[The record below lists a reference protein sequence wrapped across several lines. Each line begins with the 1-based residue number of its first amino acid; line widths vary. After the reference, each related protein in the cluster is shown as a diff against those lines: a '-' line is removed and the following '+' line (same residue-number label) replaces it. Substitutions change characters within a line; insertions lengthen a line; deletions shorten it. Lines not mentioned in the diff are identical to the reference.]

1 MNNNTN
7 RNYYLDDIPIEIALE
22 KYFNSLKNYLSVI
35 DHEEIQV
42 TNSNNKITYEPVFAK
57 ISSPNFNLAAMDGI
71 SINHKSTIGATETSP
86 LTLTQ
91 KDFFW
96 VDTGDPLDDNHDA
109 VIMIEDISKISPQKV
124 KIFSSVPS
132 MHNVREIGEDL
143 IQSEMIIPENT
154 KINHFDIGVCL
165 AGGVDKIKIKK
176 PLSSKFIPT
185 GNELIKLGDEYSKG
199 DLIEFNSYVING
211 MLDEIGVITDTSPII
226 KDNKTDI
233 KNEISK
239 AVEIFDLII
248 VSAGSSAGS
257 EDYTKEIIEEL
268 GEVIVH
274 GISIKPGHPVIL
286 GKIKDKPVIGL
297 PGYPVSAIL
306 INELIIKPLIEK
318 KLKYKIYKNEPL
330 KAKLTRKLNS
340 SIGEDEYIRASVGK
354 INSEYVAV
362 PLPGGA
368 GVISSI
374 QKANC
379 LIKIPKNVEGYQ
391 KNEIVELSPL
401 TNMESI
407 NNTIICSGS
416 HDLVLDLLKSFLLKQ
431 GLGYDMAINPI
442 GSLGGLLAIDQ
453 NLCHIAG
460 THIFDPET
468 NQYNTSYI
476 NQFIKNNKVKT
487 ITLVDRIQGII
498 VPKNNPKNIKNLEDF
513 NNSELV
519 FVNRQKGSGTRILL
533 DHLLQKANINPE
545 NIKGYDNEKNSHLA
559 VSYAI
564 HSKNADYGIGIMS
577 SAHAYNLGFVP
588 LKEERFDIVIPEN
601 VYKLDYMQKL
611 LDIINSKEFI
621 NSINSIG
628 GYNTKNTGQVIK

>member
-86 LTLTQ
+86 LTLTS
-91 KDFFW
+91 KDFSW
-96 VDTGDPLDDNHDA
+96 IDTGDPLDDNHDA

-132 MHNVREIGEDL
+132 MHNIRDIGEDL

-199 DLIEFNSYVING
+199 NLIEFNSYVING

-239 AVEIFDLII
+239 AVETFDLII

-306 INELIIKPLIEK
+306 INE
-318 KLKYKIYKNEPL
+318 
-330 KAKLTRKLNS
+330 
-340 SIGEDEYIRASVGK
+340 
-354 INSEYVAV
+354 
-362 PLPGGA
+362 
-368 GVISSI
+368 
-374 QKANC
+374 
-379 LIKIPKNVEGYQ
+379 
-391 KNEIVELSPL
+391 
-401 TNMESI
+401 
-407 NNTIICSGS
+407 
-416 HDLVLDLLKSFLLKQ
+416 
-431 GLGYDMAINPI
+431 
-442 GSLGGLLAIDQ
+442 
-453 NLCHIAG
+453 
-460 THIFDPET
+460 
-468 NQYNTSYI
+468 
-476 NQFIKNNKVKT
+476 
-487 ITLVDRIQGII
+487 
-498 VPKNNPKNIKNLEDF
+498 
-513 NNSELV
+513 
-519 FVNRQKGSGTRILL
+519 
-533 DHLLQKANINPE
+533 
-545 NIKGYDNEKNSHLA
+545 
-559 VSYAI
+559 
-564 HSKNADYGIGIMS
+564 
-577 SAHAYNLGFVP
+577 
-588 LKEERFDIVIPEN
+588 
-601 VYKLDYMQKL
+601 
-611 LDIINSKEFI
+611 
-621 NSINSIG
+621 
-628 GYNTKNTGQVIK
+628 